1 MGINGVGS
9 YQAQNYATQNR
20 SRSIERNWSGSKD
33 ESIGNATSL
42 SDSSNKGK
50 KIGITTVG
58 DKGYI
63 AMYADSSTEQ
73 DPVVKVGD
81 YEVRIKDV
89 NPNNATKM
97 EMFALMSYMDDKG
110 LTNNQGMKSFNK
122 MTAYSTQAEYNG
134 YCSGI
139 SDENAAWTE
148 ERDWIAI
155 LENAKESYYKNPQ
168 TYGQGL
174 ECEKIIDNLKNWVK
188 GSNPHIPDTVISRDT
203 EYTVPDTNE
212 KVAVNIKYVTS
223 YSEDGISCTKEETV
237 GNKEQSSIIWTIQFE
252 DKEAFDK
259 VKSFLEKVGTDKNL
273 TFATQENFWKDFLVG
288 NISDTEFMAYFEST
302 NNGIIDFE
310 NGIQT
315 GMSLRELVSNTYAGY
330 LNNNN
335 FVGHVYSEDDLQ
347 PSWYRGGIVNIQQE
361 AEPVYTQ
368 KGVRD
373 ETVAGTRNL
382 SANGYMEL
390 IRKQIEEMQEKIDND
405 EVNESFQIGGQT
417 FTVEEWDEFLKR
429 FDSIQDAMEA
439 LMKEHQAKLEKQQ
452 LNKAEDVVEQSAVEM
467 IISESTSCAY
477 PVSDANGEEVRY
489 ITWYT
494 EEGVFCRKAGQ
505 TEGYEWSIPF
515 ENKAQFDKVMEFVG
529 GLLDDEDLRFT
540 ANKNFWKD
548 FFKDEID
555 VVSLKEKYITS
566 DISESK

>member
-1 MGINGVGS
+1 
-9 YQAQNYATQNR
+9 
-20 SRSIERNWSGSKD
+20 
-33 ESIGNATSL
+33 
-42 SDSSNKGK
+42 
-50 KIGITTVG
+50 
-58 DKGYI
+58 
-63 AMYADSSTEQ
+63 
-73 DPVVKVGD
+73 
-81 YEVRIKDV
+81 
-89 NPNNATKM
+89 
-97 EMFALMSYMDDKG
+97 
-110 LTNNQGMKSFNK
+110 
-122 MTAYSTQAEYNG
+122 
-134 YCSGI
+134 
-139 SDENAAWTE
+139 
-148 ERDWIAI
+148 
-155 LENAKESYYKNPQ
+155 
-168 TYGQGL
+168 
-174 ECEKIIDNLKNWVK
+174 
-188 GSNPHIPDTVISRDT
+188 
-203 EYTVPDTNE
+203 
-212 KVAVNIKYVTS
+212 
-223 YSEDGISCTKEETV
+223 
-237 GNKEQSSIIWTIQFE
+237 
-252 DKEAFDK
+252 
-259 VKSFLEKVGTDKNL
+259 
-273 TFATQENFWKDFLVG
+273 
-288 NISDTEFMAYFEST
+288 MAYFEST

-417 FTVEEWDEFLKR
+417 FTVEEWDEFLKK

-439 LMKEHQAKLEKQQ
+439 LMKERHAKLEKQQ
-452 LNKAEDVVEQSAVEM
+452 FNKAEDVVEQSAVEM
-467 IISESTSCAY
+467 IISESTSCTYSA
-477 PVSDANGEEVRY
+477 SDANGEEVRY

-529 GLLDDEDLRFT
+529 GFLDDEDLRFT
-540 ANKNFWKD
+540 ANKNFWND